1 MTTEFESDSESASEL
16 TERTFTVE
24 EIASTVYQ
32 LHDSMDQIKSW
43 SVETT
48 HSLEHA
54 VEELTAD
61 GEVERAEGLI
71 DLMALVNTL
80 YRRLTESEEDS
91 LVPLTELR

>member
-1 MTTEFESDSESASEL
+1 MVFESESGAES
-16 TERTFTVE
+16 TEETFTVE

-32 LHDSMDQIKSW
+32 LHDSMDEIKSW
-43 SVETT
+43 AVDTT
-48 HSLEHA
+48 HALEHA

-80 YRRLTESEEDS
+80 YRRLTESEDDS